1 MAKGN
6 LLLGTA
12 GNSVGDVV
20 MYRREGA
27 QVSRVRVRKIKNPKT
42 DAQSLQRA
50 AFSPVAKFYSP
61 LAVVLERSFEGLSK
75 MKSYN
80 KFLKTNID
88 LARANGWLLP
98 KGTGFFPLPY
108 KLSQGTIQKVSYGY
122 DANGG
127 LGFYFSNLQVPQST
141 PQISGPLSDMF
152 INAGWKAGDIVT
164 IIAIGHDDIE
174 SGDVTLFNYTAK
186 TVQFELNSD
195 GTESVTEL
203 FGNQLKFQIEDGSAL
218 LQGNDGFELMAMAC
232 IVARFENNVWRRS
245 TQNLLVNPSIITAI
259 TASAYHE
266 AAIASY
272 GPNAGDANPLVY
284 LDGDTLEG

>member
-108 KLSQGTIQKVSYGY
+108 KLSQGSLPVISASWDNDHGAIQLDLPHVATTAATVGDFSKDMIAGGY
-122 DANGG
+122 
-127 LGFYFSNLQVPQST
+127 Q
-141 PQISGPLSDMF
+141 
-152 INAGWKAGDIVT
+152 AGDIITVICVT
-164 IIAIGHDDIE
+164 GTSSNANFIPVHYQFALDTTSTTTMASLQKKEIGITFDTDI
-174 SGDVTLFNYTAK
+174 SMWVL
-186 TVQFELNSD
+186 S
-195 GTESVTEL
+195 
-203 FGNQLKFQIEDGSAL
+203 SAGADL
-218 LQGNDGFELMAMAC
+218 GAGAV
-232 IVARFENNVWRRS
+232 IVARFENEKWRRS
-245 TQNLLVNPSIITAI
+245 TQSLIVRDGIMSEIGGQV
-259 TASAYHE
+259 YHNN
-266 AAIASY
+266 AIASY
-272 GPNAGDANPLVY
+272 GPNAGDPNPLVY

>member
-108 KLSQGTIQKVSYGY
+108 KLSQGTMP
-122 DANGG
+122 
-127 LGFYFSNLQVPQST
+127 QVT
-141 PQISGPLSDMF
+141 CAW
-152 INAGWKAGDIVT
+152 NAGDVMVRCINISIASAPTTIRDLSTAFVNAGYQNGDVVTFIGIAGASDDVLSNFVPYAGQFEIDTTSTVT
-164 IIAIGHDDIE
+164 IAAA
-174 SGDVTLFNYTAK
+174 LPKFNI
-186 TVQFELNSD
+186 
-195 GTESVTEL
+195 TESD
-203 FGNQLKFQIEDGSAL
+203 NQLAFDLTSLDFCGGAV
-218 LQGNDGFELMAMAC
+218 
-232 IVARFENNVWRRS
+232 IVSRFENEKWRRS
-245 TQNLLVNPSIITAI
+245 TQNLAVSTVLIGDITA
-259 TASAYHE
+259 ADYKA

-272 GPNAGDANPLVY
+272 GMNAGDPNPLVY

>member
-108 KLSQGTIQKVSYGY
+108 KLSQGTLPVLNYSINDDNYLSLPLGGTFESMTTMAQLSQVFVN
-122 DANGG
+122 NGAE
-127 LGFYFSNLQVPQST
+127 N
-141 PQISGPLSDMF
+141 
-152 INAGWKAGDIVT
+152 GDVIT
-164 IIAIGHDDIE
+164 IILVPYADYQNGE
-174 SGDVTLFNYTAK
+174 SHYPVTM
-186 TVQFELNSD
+186 QFEVDTTSQDTIATKLPKLHIETPMLSSGNLVLDTSAQSSLHA
-195 GTESVTEL
+195 GT
-203 FGNQLKFQIEDGSAL
+203 II
-218 LQGNDGFELMAMAC
+218 C
-232 IVARFENNVWRRS
+232 ARFENDKWRRS
-245 TQNLLVNPSIITAI
+245 TQFLVVDDNIIDWVGANKAT
-259 TASAYHE
+259 
-266 AAIASY
+266 AIASY
-272 GPNAGDANPLVY
+272 GMNAGDPNPLVY

>member
-50 AFSPVAKFYSP
+50 VFSPVAKFYSP

-108 KLSQGTIQKVSYGY
+108 QLSKGT
-122 DANGG
+122 
-127 LGFYFSNLQVPQST
+127 LQVANYAISNNELAFTLSLSST
-141 PQISGPLSDMF
+141 PQAPADTMGQLSQMLIDSGY
-152 INAGWKAGDIVT
+152 NAGDIVT
-164 IIAIGHDDIE
+164 VIVITRDADNNYVPKAIQFEIDTTSSVPTSSGISGISFNPE
-174 SGDVTLFNYTAK
+174 SSDLK
-186 TVQFELNSD
+186 TVNI
-195 GTESVTEL
+195 TY
-203 FGNQLKFQIEDGSAL
+203 GS
-218 LQGNDGFELMAMAC
+218 QS
-232 IVARFENNVWRRS
+232 IVAGAVIIARFENDKWRRS
-245 TQNLLVNPSIITAI
+245 TQSVAVATAVMTEI
-259 TASAYHE
+259 GTDAYKA

-272 GPNAGDANPLVY
+272 GMNAGDPNPLVY

>member
-108 KLSQGTIQKVSYGY
+108 KLSQGTLPSVPVSFDSGNVAFEV
-122 DANGG
+122 DIPIGEGATNTVGS
-127 LGFYFSNLQVPQST
+127 LST
-141 PQISGPLSDMF
+141 QL
-152 INAGWKAGDIVT
+152 INAGYQAGDIVT
-164 IIAIGHDDIE
+164 IIMVKGN
-174 SGDVTLFNYTAK
+174 DVTPRGEYIPFTL
-186 TVQFELNSD
+186 QFEIDTTSTATLASLSTQISIDITNGEFSINVNN
-195 GTESVTEL
+195 GT
-203 FGNQLKFQIEDGSAL
+203 
-218 LQGNDGFELMAMAC
+218 AC
-232 IVARFENNVWRRS
+232 AAAVIVARFENDKWRRS
-245 TQNLLVNPSIITAI
+245 SQFLVVTSTLISAIEATA
-259 TASAYHE
+259 YKE

-272 GPNAGDANPLVY
+272 GMNAGDPNPLVY

>member
-108 KLSQGTIQKVSYGY
+108 KLSQGSLPIASYTLDGTEHALKMTFAGMQQGMITVGVLSASFVAIGY
-122 DANGG
+122 N
-127 LGFYFSNLQVPQST
+127 
-141 PQISGPLSDMF
+141 
-152 INAGWKAGDIVT
+152 AGDIVT
-164 IIAIGHDDIE
+164 IILVYEGAGGDYIPVTAQFAIDTT
-174 SGDVTLFNYTAK
+174 STAEIS
-186 TVQFELNSD
+186 TLNSQLQTSQD
-195 GTESVTEL
+195 I
-203 FGNQLKFQIEDGSAL
+203 GNPNLVSFTLSRNEVVAGAI
-218 LQGNDGFELMAMAC
+218 
-232 IVARFENNVWRRS
+232 IVARFENDKWRRS
-245 TQNLLVNPSIITAI
+245 SQFLAVDSAIIAEITAD
-259 TASAYHE
+259 AYKA

-272 GPNAGDANPLVY
+272 GMNAGDPNPLVY

>member
-88 LARANGWLLP
+88 LARAKGWLLP

-108 KLSQGTIQKVSYGY
+108 KLSQGTLPSVNLSYTNGSVKLTQFPIGENSTIAEVSQAWVDAGY
-122 DANGG
+122 QN
-127 LGFYFSNLQVPQST
+127 
-141 PQISGPLSDMF
+141 
-152 INAGWKAGDIVT
+152 GDIVT
-164 IIAIGHDDIE
+164 FIAVCKDAAGNYIP
-174 SGDVTLFNYTAK
+174 STL
-186 TVQFELNSD
+186 QFEIDTKSLVDDFSW
-195 GTESVTEL
+195 
-203 FGNQLKFQIEDGSAL
+203 KFGSA
-218 LQGNDGFELMAMAC
+218 ELTYESTYRITLASAQEGEKLAAGAV
-232 IVARFENNVWRRS
+232 IVARFENDKWRRS
-245 TQNLLVNPSIITAI
+245 TQLLVCDPTDIATVTDADFK
-259 TASAYHE
+259 A

-272 GPNAGDANPLVY
+272 GMNAGDPNPLVY

>member
-75 MKSYN
+75 MMSYS
-80 KFLKTNID
+80 KFLKTNVD

-108 KLSQGTIQKVSYGY
+108 KLSQGTLQSVSVSELSGSVCLDAFPNGEASTVADISQEWVDLGY
-122 DANGG
+122 KNGD
-127 LGFYFSNLQVPQST
+127 V
-141 PQISGPLSDMF
+141 
-152 INAGWKAGDIVT
+152 VT
-164 IIAIGHDDIE
+164 FIAIVKDGAGNFHPETLQFIIDTASTEE
-174 SGDVTLFNYTAK
+174 SHSWKMGAAEVVYESKYRITVSTNTAGLTLAGGA
-186 TVQFELNSD
+186 V
-195 GTESVTEL
+195 
-203 FGNQLKFQIEDGSAL
+203 
-218 LQGNDGFELMAMAC
+218 
-232 IVARFENNVWRRS
+232 IVARFENEKWRRS
-245 TQNLLVNPSIITAI
+245 TQSLLVMQAI
-259 TASAYHE
+259 LTQISSDEYKASAV
-266 AAIASY
+266 ASY
-272 GPNAGDANPLVY
+272 GPNAGEPNPLVY

>member
-108 KLSQGTIQKVSYGY
+108 DLSKGSIPSAVYTLAQN
-122 DANGG
+122 NGG
-127 LGFYFSNLQVPQST
+127 LVLTSAVGPASPTTMGDLSEYFTL
-141 PQISGPLSDMF
+141 SGY
-152 INAGWKAGDIVT
+152 NNGDVVT
-164 IIAIGHDDIE
+164 IIVI
-174 SGDVTLFNYTAK
+174 SGNASNLNGGFAPQAFQFIVNTSSTDTIADTLPNI
-186 TVQFELNSD
+186 TVSAEQGFLKVNLKV
-195 GTESVTEL
+195 GTVVAGA
-203 FGNQLKFQIEDGSAL
+203 F
-218 LQGNDGFELMAMAC
+218 
-232 IVARFENNVWRRS
+232 IVARFENEKWRRS
-245 TQNLLVNPSIITAI
+245 TQFLLVDTTITTAI
-259 TASAYHE
+259 AATDYKA

-272 GPNAGDANPLVY
+272 GMNAGDPNPLVY

>member
-108 KLSQGTIQKVSYGY
+108 KLSQGT
-122 DANGG
+122 
-127 LGFYFSNLQVPQST
+127 L
-141 PQISGPLSDMF
+141 PQISYDITSGGAGLTIPAPANAETPTTIGDLSTIF
-152 INAGWKAGDIVT
+152 KLKGYNEGDVVT
-164 IIAIGHDDIE
+164 IIVIKGALNLSVEGIVPIC
-174 SGDVTLFNYTAK
+174 A
-186 TVQFELNSD
+186 QFEIDTTS
-195 GTESVTEL
+195 TVT
-203 FGNQLKFQIEDGSAL
+203 IADAL
-218 LQGNDGFELMAMAC
+218 PNISITVSTNNINIYDKGRSTIAGAV
-232 IVARFENNVWRRS
+232 IVARFENDKWRRS
-245 TQNLLVNPSIITAI
+245 SQFMALSSSWMSSLSDA
-259 TASAYHE
+259 AYKE

-272 GPNAGDANPLVY
+272 GMNAGDPNPLVY

>member
-108 KLSQGTIQKVSYGY
+108 KLSQGTLPSVGY
-122 DANGG
+122 QNNGPTPGFNITGLSMDAAPTTVGE
-127 LGFYFSNLQVPQST
+127 
-141 PQISGPLSDMF
+141 LSAAF
-152 INAGWKAGDIVT
+152 IAAGYNAGDILT
-164 IIAIGHDDIE
+164 IILVEGNYENIQGDYVPHCTQIE
-174 SGDVTLFNYTAK
+174 LDATSTVTLAVACPNFSFTKLEDLLSIKYK
-186 TVQFELNSD
+186 
-195 GTESVTEL
+195 SVRPAA
-203 FGNQLKFQIEDGSAL
+203 GA
-218 LQGNDGFELMAMAC
+218 A
-232 IVARFENNVWRRS
+232 IVARFENEKWRRS
-245 TQNLLVNPSIITAI
+245 SQFLQIDAALITAL
-259 TASAYHE
+259 SAADFKA

-272 GPNAGDANPLVY
+272 GMNAGDPNPLVY

>member
-108 KLSQGTIQKVSYGY
+108 KLSQGSLPIVGASWADDLHAVRVDIPHIATAAATVGDFSQDMIAAGY
-122 DANGG
+122 
-127 LGFYFSNLQVPQST
+127 Q
-141 PQISGPLSDMF
+141 
-152 INAGWKAGDIVT
+152 AGDIITVICVAGEDAGANFIPVHYQFALDT
-164 IIAIGHDDIE
+164 TSTTTLASLQKMEIGLTFDTDTQKWVLSSANDDL
-174 SGDVTLFNYTAK
+174 GA
-186 TVQFELNSD
+186 
-195 GTESVTEL
+195 G
-203 FGNQLKFQIEDGSAL
+203 
-218 LQGNDGFELMAMAC
+218 AM
-232 IVARFENNVWRRS
+232 IVARFENEKWRRS
-245 TQNLLVNPSIITAI
+245 AQFLIVRDGIMTEIGGQV
-259 TASAYHE
+259 YHDN
-266 AAIASY
+266 AIASY
-272 GPNAGDANPLVY
+272 GPNAGDPNPLVY

>member
-108 KLSQGTIQKVSYGY
+108 KLSQGTLPAVGY
-122 DANGG
+122 DYVAGSSQLNFVGIG
-127 LGFYFSNLQVPQST
+127 AGSAPST
-141 PQISGPLSDMF
+141 IGDLSTAF
-152 INAGWKAGDIVT
+152 VSAGYQN
-164 IIAIGHDDIE
+164 
-174 SGDVTLFNYTAK
+174 GDVVTLI
-186 TVQFELNSD
+186 V
-195 GTESVTEL
+195 VT
-203 FGNQLKFQIEDGSAL
+203 GSASDL
-218 LQGNDGFELMAMAC
+218 TANFVPIASQFVIDTDSEVALNTAIKGITIGGGTGIVSFKASQGVTVAGAC
-232 IVARFENNVWRRS
+232 IVARFENDKWRRS
-245 TQNLLVNPSIITAI
+245 SQFVAVSDAITTAI
-259 TASAYHE
+259 AAADYKA

-272 GPNAGDANPLVY
+272 GMNAGDPNPLVY